1 LQTCCNLGTLA
12 RMLGFVIRLLV
23 TAAGLAL
30 AAWIVPGVTIA
41 DRGTLLLAALL
52 IGIVNALVR
61 PVVILLTL
69 PITILTF
76 GIFLLFVNA
85 GMFGLVAWFLDGFAV
100 SGVLAALL
108 GWLIVSLV
116 SGFASWFIGPR
127 GRYEVIVIERHRR

>member
-1 LQTCCNLGTLA
+1 MQTRCNLGTLA
-12 RMLGFVIRLLV
+12 RVVGFVIRLLV

-30 AAWIVPGVTIA
+30 AAWIVPGVTVA
-41 DRGTLLLAALL
+41 GNGTLLLAALL

-61 PVVILLTL
+61 PIVILLTL

-76 GIFLLFVNA
+76 GVFLLFVNA
-85 GMFGLVAWFLDGFAV
+85 AMFGLVAWFLDGFAV
-100 SGVLAALL
+100 SGPLAALL
-108 GWLIVSLV
+108 GWLVVSLF